1 MPDKLISQLSKAVFP
16 HVIREKLASCCV
28 SVVLV
33 LVLQSFL
40 PFPSNT
46 SSPSSGFP
54 EKMTGFPALGGERES
69 KKLNLGFL
77 CQPLPRLCGEPETCT
92 QHSL

>member
-1 MPDKLISQLSKAVFP
+1 MPNKLISQLSMTVCL
-16 HVIREKLASCCV
+16 HVIYEKLARCHI

-33 LVLQSFL
+33 LLLQSFL

-46 SSPSSGFP
+46 SSPFRGFP
-54 EKMTGFPALGGERES
+54 EEMTGFPTLAGERES

-77 CQPLPRLCGEPETCT
+77 CQPLPRLCGEPEKRT
-92 QHSL
+92 QRNL